1 MRPSELLHAYSIQR
15 SPVQILHL
23 QGIRYVFQ
31 LNIFLYCL
39 FAFMGLTILCLSFT
53 KPKRWARVS
62 KDKQLE
68 NAYS

>member
-1 MRPSELLHAYSIQR
+1 M
-15 SPVQILHL
+15 QILHL

-39 FAFMGLTILCLSFT
+39 FAFVGLAIVWLSFT
-53 KPKRWARVS
+53 KPKKWTRVN

-68 NAYS
+68 EAYS